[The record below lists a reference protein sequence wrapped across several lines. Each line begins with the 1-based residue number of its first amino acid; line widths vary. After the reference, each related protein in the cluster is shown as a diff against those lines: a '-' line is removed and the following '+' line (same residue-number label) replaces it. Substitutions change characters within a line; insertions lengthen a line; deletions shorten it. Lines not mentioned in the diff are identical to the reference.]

1 MASWANRP
9 PIESNGGPSSTRKK
23 WNLEDKKSL
32 RNLKY
37 HFAEDGC
44 SEVQFTLAKQLLEE
58 NSETDPAH
66 NHAQGVQWLLRAA
79 QQGHEASI
87 ELLKE
92 CFENG
97 RGITEANEEDVRSIL
112 AMSPSERSA
121 RRAAQELF
129 ASLSN
134 GEEYVTAAQLEK
146 RMREIYKIDRRRR
159 RTQPDGAEADGSV
172 EHSAS
177 ASGTPERPG
186 GSSTNH
192 DGTPLGS
199 SNGNRLHRS
208 PTVNHISEAN
218 LLAAAVNY
226 SNGHLPAVS
235 DALMLS
241 VPDPHSL
248 NHVPCFHRPFF
259 HPIVFFQLLYHRFL
273 LLMSTFPG
281 STGGTWLQ
289 LVLVLATYW
298 YFASENFL
306 SLVPVGGYYASLAVM
321 VLCSFRMLKSKHDF
335 IDFRMW
341 SGLFLRYGDE
351 HLNTNEPENQYLR
364 NNLKP
369 YLYFFVAFF
378 VNMMLQPNIS
388 DQWLPFSEITVLA
401 FTLTFLTMFAFT
413 YTAGDPFPDYLILFS
428 FGLNVLAKYPYEM
441 DEVVT
446 TGWRFLDLKVPGFS
460 TFVIGNGIE
469 FCLNCRA
476 MLYLM
481 IPGFLMYLARRNSW
495 RGIYQ
500 YLMPHC
506 VTLAWLQICIISSQ
520 SATMF
525 GLVRGA
531 LGLSGLLLFLPL
543 FGIVTL
549 LIPVFAVIEWLSL
562 TDSTVRL
569 WSSIGAAVTAVA
581 ISGYMASSRRTER
594 YITFLQI
601 AICVI
606 GTVFLTLPHMMSNF
620 ETVGGSEG
628 RLYES
633 TPPADHLGHHHRNPS
648 HTKDSAERPA
658 SLSWDLY
665 YKFCHQPAWD
675 SENKVKT
682 QLRCTNLDGTYV
694 RWEGTVLD
702 MAISSRRNL
711 RAELIEGYLPKFL
724 ADRINCLYGEPI
736 EPDCGNLNGSSEG
749 DCENLKHFM
758 QRQRTC
764 HLNKWNTYEYELKVR
779 MSTGLLTK
787 PAEIVLKAQHAF
799 GNFTQSLNYS
809 DRIWF
814 IGVLR
819 DSSLSQLSAGGTG
832 PATDQQQ
839 QQWDSAGGLNLNL
852 GGHNFG
858 VHGMR
863 LGRKNP
869 LLELHSIGC
878 IQCRNPTLTAVHL
891 TEGLKVNGRM
901 RDLLR
906 GVKYLLNVIF
916 NPLVIFK

>member
-9 PIESNGGPSSTRKK
+9 PIESNGGPSSSRKK
-23 WNLEDKKSL
+23 WKIEDKKSL

-44 SEVQFTLAKQLLEE
+44 SDVQFTLAKQLLEE
-58 NSETDPAH
+58 NAETDPAH
-66 NHAQGVQWLLRAA
+66 NHAQGVHWLLRAA

-87 ELLKE
+87 ELLRE
-92 CFENG
+92 CYENG
-97 RGITEANEEDVRSIL
+97 RGINETNEEDVRSIL
-112 AMSPSERSA
+112 EMSPGERSA

-134 GEEYVTAAQLEK
+134 GEEYVTAAQLVK
-146 RMREIYKIDRRRR
+146 RMREIYKMDKRRK
-159 RTQPDGAEADGSV
+159 RTQPDGAESDGSV
-172 EHSAS
+172 EHSS
-177 ASGTPERPG
+177 GGTPERHDR
-186 GSSTNH
+186 GSAPTAS
-192 DGTPLGS
+192 LS
-199 SNGNRLHRS
+199 GNRLHRN
-208 PTVNHISEAN
+208 PTVNHISEAH
-218 LLAAAVNY
+218 LVAAAVNY
-226 SNGHLPAVS
+226 ANGHLPAVS

-241 VPDPHSL
+241 VPNPQSL
-248 NHVPCFHRPFF
+248 DHVPCFHRPFF
-259 HPIVFFQLLYHRFL
+259 HPVVFFQLLYHRFL
-273 LLMSTFPG
+273 SLMATFPG
-281 STGGTWLQ
+281 SAGTWLQ
-289 LVLVLATYW
+289 LCILLLVYW
-298 YFASENFL
+298 YYASDDFL
-306 SLVPVGGYYASLAVM
+306 SLVPVAGYYLSLAVM
-321 VLCSFRMLKSKHDF
+321 VLSSFRMLKSKHEF

-351 HLNTNEPENQYLR
+351 HLNTNASENQFLR

-369 YLYFFVAFF
+369 YMYFFVAFF
-378 VNMMLQPNIS
+378 VNITLQPNIS
-388 DQWLPFSEITVLA
+388 DQWLPLSEITVVA
-401 FTLTFLTMFAFT
+401 FVLTFLTMFAFI
-413 YTAGDPFPDYLILFS
+413 YTSRDPFPDYLILFS

-441 DEVVT
+441 DDVVT

-476 MLYLM
+476 MLYLL
-481 IPGFLMYLARRNSW
+481 IPGFFVYIARRNSW

-500 YLMPHC
+500 YLIPHC
-506 VTLAWLQICIISSQ
+506 VTLSWLQLCIISSQ

-531 LGLSGLLLFLPL
+531 LGLAGLLLFLPL

-569 WSSIGAAVTAVA
+569 WSSITAAITAVA
-581 ISGYMASSRRTER
+581 ISIAAASSRRTEK

-601 AICVI
+601 AVCVI
-606 GTVFLTLPHMMSNF
+606 GTIFLTLPHMMSNF
-620 ETVGGSEG
+620 ETIATGDAAGGLFEASSDGHQEATDH
-628 RLYES
+628 S
-633 TPPADHLGHHHRNPS
+633 APPSNLG
-648 HTKDSAERPA
+648 
-658 SLSWDLY
+658 WDLY

-675 SENKVKT
+675 SENKVRT
-682 QLRCTNLDGTYV
+682 QLRCTNLDGTFV
-694 RWEGTVLD
+694 RWEGTVVD
-702 MAISSRRNL
+702 MAIASRKNL

-724 ADRINCLYGEPI
+724 ADRINCIYGEPI

-749 DCENLKHFM
+749 DCENLRHFM

-779 MSTGLLTK
+779 MTTGLLTK
-787 PAEIVLKAQHAF
+787 PAEIILRAQHTF

-814 IGVLR
+814 VGVLR
-819 DSSLSQLSAGGTG
+819 GSTQALASAGSST
-832 PATDQQQ
+832 ATSD
-839 QQWDSAGGLNLNL
+839 QQWDAGGALNI
-852 GGHNFG
+852 GGPGFG

-863 LGRKNP
+863 LGRKHP
-869 LLELHSIGC
+869 LIELHSVGC
-878 IQCRNPTLTAVHL
+878 IQCRNPALRPVHL

-906 GVKYLLNVIF
+906 GLKYLLNVIF
-916 NPLVIFK
+916 NPVVIFK